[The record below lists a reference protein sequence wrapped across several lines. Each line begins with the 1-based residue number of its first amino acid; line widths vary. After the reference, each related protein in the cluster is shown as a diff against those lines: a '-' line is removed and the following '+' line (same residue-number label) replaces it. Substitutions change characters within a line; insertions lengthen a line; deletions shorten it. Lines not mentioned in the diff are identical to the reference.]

1 MDSILAGFVRALRAA
16 GAEASTAET
25 IDAAHTL
32 ALVGYADR
40 AGLKAALGL
49 VLAKSEDEKQ
59 IHDQVFD
66 LYFGRPQGTA
76 GRAGQ
81 ADEQAAQG
89 QPALQT
95 GDAEVDALL
104 ALANAS
110 PGAGG
115 QPGDAL
121 AAALSRAAAQAGVDD
136 IRFATQAPHLT
147 RQMLDALGIA
157 PLEARL
163 AQRLAESGAE
173 AQAEARALAEAR
185 DTLRRQ
191 ARALVQQRFAIFGKP
206 ATEAFMTEVAVTR
219 TLGRMAP
226 AEMERMKA
234 AVTRMARKLAARH
247 ARRQRVTL
255 RGQLDLRR
263 TMRANAGHDGVPVT
277 LAFKH
282 RRRDK
287 PRIVAVCDVSGSVA
301 AHVRFLLLFLYALH
315 DAVGDLR
322 SFAFSNRLQ
331 DVAEPLEKLPFDDA
345 MALIL
350 REVGNGS
357 TDYGQ
362 AWVDLHDRHW
372 DAIDRRTTVIVLGD
386 GRSNGSN
393 PRIDLFAELAGRAK
407 RVVWLCPE
415 PEGRWGSGDSAM
427 LQYRP
432 YCTSMSH
439 CATANDL
446 ERTLDEAL
454 EAYH

>member
-25 IDAAHTL
+25 IDAARAL

-66 LYFGRPQGTA
+66 LYFGRPQAAAT
-76 GRAGQ
+76 
-81 ADEQAAQG
+81 EQAAA
-89 QPALQT
+89 PPLRT

-104 ALANAS
+104 ALAQ
-110 PGAGG
+110 PGPNG
-115 QPGDAL
+115 QGGDAL
-121 AAALSRAAAQAGVDD
+121 AAALERAATSAGVDE
-136 IRFATQAPHLT
+136 IRFATQAGYYA
-147 RQMLDALGIA
+147 RQTLDALGIA
-157 PLEARL
+157 PLEARIA
-163 AQRLAESGAE
+163 AQRANPE
-173 AQAEARALAEAR
+173 AQAEVQALEAAR
-185 DTLRRQ
+185 DQLRRQ
-191 ARALVQQRFAIFGKP
+191 ARAVVQQRYAIFGKP
-206 ATEAFMTEVAVTR
+206 ATEAFMTEVVVTR
-219 TLGRMAP
+219 ALGRMAP

-234 AVTRMARKLAARH
+234 AVARMARKLAARH
-247 ARRQRVTL
+247 ARRQRVEL

-301 AHVRFLLLFLYALH
+301 SHVRFLLLFLYALH

-345 MALIL
+345 MALVL
-350 REVGNGS
+350 KEVGNGS

-386 GRSNGSN
+386 GRSNGSD
-393 PRIDLFAELAGRAK
+393 PRLDLFAELAGRAK

-415 PEGRWGSGDSAM
+415 AEGRWGTGDSAM
-427 LQYRP
+427 LRYRP

-439 CATANDL
+439 CATAADL

>member
-25 IDAAHTL
+25 IDAARAL

-40 AGLKAALGL
+40 DGLKAALGL

-59 IHDQVFD
+59 IHDEVFD
-66 LYFGRPQGTA
+66 LYFGRPQPV
-76 GRAGQ
+76 
-81 ADEQAAQG
+81 DMAQT
-89 QPALQT
+89 PAPLRT

-104 ALANAS
+104 DLAQ
-110 PGAGG
+110 PGADG
-115 QPGDAL
+115 QGGDAL
-121 AAALSRAAAQAGVDD
+121 AAALARAAARAGVDE
-136 IRFATQAPHLT
+136 IRFATQTGYYT
-147 RQMLDALGIA
+147 RQTLDALGTA

-163 AQRLAESGAE
+163 AALRAEPE
-173 AQAEARALAEAR
+173 AQAEVQALEMAR
-185 DTLRRQ
+185 DQLRRQ
-191 ARALVQQRFAIFGKP
+191 ARAVVQQRYAVFGKP
-206 ATEAFMTEVAVTR
+206 ATEAFMTEVVVHRA
-219 TLGRMAP
+219 LGRMAP

-234 AVTRMARKLAARH
+234 AVARMARKLAARH
-247 ARRQRVTL
+247 ARRQRVEL

-301 AHVRFLLLFLYALH
+301 SHVRFLLLFLYALH

-350 REVGNGS
+350 KEVGNGS

-386 GRSNGSN
+386 GRSNGSD
-393 PRIDLFAELAGRAK
+393 PRLDLFAELASRAK

-415 PEGRWGSGDSAM
+415 AEGRWGTGDSAM

-439 CATANDL
+439 CATAADL

>member
-1 MDSILAGFVRALRAA
+1 MDSIFAGFVRALRAA

-49 VLAKSEDEKQ
+49 VLAKSEEEKQ

-66 LYFGRPQGTA
+66 LYFGRPQPVDAATA
-76 GRAGQ
+76 STSAS
-81 ADEQAAQG
+81 A
-89 QPALQT
+89 PAPLRT
-95 GDAEVDALL
+95 GDAQVDALL
-104 ALANAS
+104 ELAQ
-110 PGAGG
+110 PGPYGQGG
-115 QPGDAL
+115 QGGDAL
-121 AAALSRAAAQAGVDD
+121 AAALARAAASAGVDG
-136 IRFATQAPHLT
+136 IRFATQTSFLAQQTLE
-147 RQMLDALGIA
+147 ALGIS

-163 AQRLAESGAE
+163 AARRAVPGAE
-173 AQAEARALAEAR
+173 DEVQALKAAR
-185 DTLRRQ
+185 DRLRRE

-206 ATEAFMTEVAVTR
+206 ATEAFMAEVVVTR
-219 TLGRMAP
+219 ALGRMAP
-226 AEMERMKA
+226 AEMERMKS
-234 AVTRMARKLAARH
+234 AVARMARKLAARH
-247 ARRQRVTL
+247 ARRQRVEL

-331 DVAEPLEKLPFDDA
+331 DVAAPLEKLPFDDA

-350 REVGNGS
+350 KEVGNGS

-372 DAIDRRTTVIVLGD
+372 DAIDRRTTVLVLGD
-386 GRSNGSN
+386 GRSNGAD
-393 PRIDLFAELAGRAK
+393 PRLDLFAELAARAK

-415 PEGRWGSGDSAM
+415 AEARWGTGDSAM
-427 LQYRP
+427 LRYRP

-439 CATANDL
+439 CASAADL
-446 ERTLDEAL
+446 ERVLDEAL

>member
-25 IDAAHTL
+25 IDAARAL

-40 AGLKAALGL
+40 ASLKAALGL

-59 IHDQVFD
+59 IHDEVFD
-66 LYFGRPQGTA
+66 LYFGRPQPVA
-76 GRAGQ
+76 M
-81 ADEQAAQG
+81 EQAAAQ
-89 QPALQT
+89 LRT

-104 ALANAS
+104 DLAQ
-110 PGAGG
+110 PGADGQGG
-115 QPGDAL
+115 DPL
-121 AAALSRAAAQAGVDD
+121 AAALARAAASAGVDE
-136 IRFATQAPHLT
+136 IRFATQTGYYA
-147 RQMLDALGIA
+147 RQMLEALGIA

-163 AQRLAESGAE
+163 AAQRADPE
-173 AQAEARALAEAR
+173 AQAEVQALEMAR
-185 DTLRRQ
+185 DQLRRQ
-191 ARALVQQRFAIFGKP
+191 ARAVVQQRYAVFGKP
-206 ATEAFMTEVAVTR
+206 ATEAFMTEVVVTR
-219 TLGRMAP
+219 ALGRMAP

-234 AVTRMARKLAARH
+234 AVARMARKLAARH
-247 ARRQRVTL
+247 ARRQRVEL

-301 AHVRFLLLFLYALH
+301 SHVRFLLLFLYALH

-350 REVGNGS
+350 KEVGNGS

-386 GRSNGSN
+386 GRSNGSD

-415 PEGRWGSGDSAM
+415 AEGRWGTGDSAM
-427 LQYRP
+427 LRYRP
-432 YCTSMSH
+432 YCTSVSH
-439 CATANDL
+439 CATAADL

>member
-1 MDSILAGFVRALRAA
+1 MDSVLAGFVRALRAA

-25 IDAAHTL
+25 IDAARAL

-66 LYFGRPQGTA
+66 LYFGRPQ
-76 GRAGQ
+76 
-81 ADEQAAQG
+81 AAATE
-89 QPALQT
+89 QPAAPQLRT
-95 GDAEVDALL
+95 GDAQVDALL
-104 ALANAS
+104 ALAQ
-110 PGAGG
+110 PGPGG
-115 QPGDAL
+115 QGGDAL
-121 AAALSRAAAQAGVDD
+121 AAALERAATSAGVDE
-136 IRFATQAPHLT
+136 IRFATQTGYYT
-147 RQMLDALGIA
+147 RQTLDALGIA

-163 AQRLAESGAE
+163 AAQRADP
-173 AQAEARALAEAR
+173 EARAEVQALEAAR
-185 DTLRRQ
+185 DQLRRQ
-191 ARALVQQRFAIFGKP
+191 ARAVVQQRYAIFGKP
-206 ATEAFMTEVAVTR
+206 ATEAFMTEVVVTR
-219 TLGRMAP
+219 ALGRMAP

-234 AVTRMARKLAARH
+234 AVARMARKLAARH
-247 ARRQRVTL
+247 ARRQRVEL

-301 AHVRFLLLFLYALH
+301 SHVRFLLLFLYALH

-350 REVGNGS
+350 KEVGNGS

-386 GRSNGSN
+386 GRSNGAD
-393 PRIDLFAELAGRAK
+393 PRLDLFAELAGRAK

-415 PEGRWGSGDSAM
+415 AEGRWGTGDSAM
-427 LQYRP
+427 LRYRP

-439 CATANDL
+439 CATAADL

>member
-1 MDSILAGFVRALRAA
+1 MDRILAGFVRALRAA

-25 IDAAHTL
+25 IDAARAL

-66 LYFGRPQGTA
+66 LYFGRPPAAAT
-76 GRAGQ
+76 
-81 ADEQAAQG
+81 EQAAA
-89 QPALQT
+89 PLRT

-104 ALANAS
+104 ALAQ
-110 PGAGG
+110 PGPAGQG
-115 QPGDAL
+115 GDAL
-121 AAALSRAAAQAGVDD
+121 AAALERAATSAGVDE
-136 IRFATQAPHLT
+136 IRFATQTGYYA
-147 RQMLDALGIA
+147 RQTLDALGIA
-157 PLEARL
+157 PLEARIA
-163 AQRLAESGAE
+163 AQRANPE
-173 AQAEARALAEAR
+173 AQAEVQALEAAR
-185 DTLRRQ
+185 DQLRRQ
-191 ARALVQQRFAIFGKP
+191 ARAVVQQRYAIFGKP
-206 ATEAFMTEVAVTR
+206 ATEAFMTEVVVTR
-219 TLGRMAP
+219 ALGRMAP

-234 AVTRMARKLAARH
+234 AVARMARKLAARH
-247 ARRQRVTL
+247 ARRQRVEL

-301 AHVRFLLLFLYALH
+301 SHVRFLLLFLYALH

-350 REVGNGS
+350 KEVGNGS

-386 GRSNGSN
+386 GRSNGSD
-393 PRIDLFAELAGRAK
+393 PRLDLFAELAGRAK

-415 PEGRWGSGDSAM
+415 AEGRWGTGDSAM

-439 CATANDL
+439 CATAADL

>member
-25 IDAAHTL
+25 IDAARAL

-40 AGLKAALGL
+40 ASLKAALGM

-59 IHDQVFD
+59 IHDEVFD
-66 LYFGRPQGTA
+66 LYFDRPQPVA
-76 GRAGQ
+76 MDQ
-81 ADEQAAQG
+81 A
-89 QPALQT
+89 PARLRT
-95 GDAEVDALL
+95 GDVAVDALL
-104 ALANAS
+104 DLAQ
-110 PGAGG
+110 PGADG
-115 QPGDAL
+115 QGGDAL
-121 AAALSRAAAQAGVDD
+121 AAALARAAASAGVDE
-136 IRFATQAPHLT
+136 IRFATQTGYYA
-147 RQMLDALGIA
+147 RQTLEALGIA

-163 AQRLAESGAE
+163 AERRTDAE
-173 AQAEARALAEAR
+173 AQAEVQALEAAR
-185 DTLRRQ
+185 DQLRRQ
-191 ARALVQQRFAIFGKP
+191 ARAVVQQRYAIFGKP
-206 ATEAFMTEVAVTR
+206 ATEAFMTEVVVTR
-219 TLGRMAP
+219 ALGRMAP

-234 AVTRMARKLAARH
+234 AVARMARKLAARH
-247 ARRQRVTL
+247 ARRQRVEL

-301 AHVRFLLLFLYALH
+301 SHVRFLLLFLYALH

-350 REVGNGS
+350 KEVGNGS

-386 GRSNGSN
+386 GRSNGAD
-393 PRIDLFAELAGRAK
+393 PRLDLFAELAGRAK

-415 PEGRWGSGDSAM
+415 AEGRWGTGDSAM
-427 LQYRP
+427 LRYRP

-439 CATANDL
+439 CATAADL

>member
-25 IDAAHTL
+25 IDAARAL

-40 AGLKAALGL
+40 TGLKAALGL

-59 IHDQVFD
+59 IHDEVFD
-66 LYFGRPQGTA
+66 LYFGRPQPVA
-76 GRAGQ
+76 MDQ
-81 ADEQAAQG
+81 A
-89 QPALQT
+89 PARLRT
-95 GDAEVDALL
+95 GDAAVDALL
-104 ALANAS
+104 DLAQ
-110 PGAGG
+110 PGADG
-115 QPGDAL
+115 QGGDAL
-121 AAALSRAAAQAGVDD
+121 AAALARAAAGAGVDE
-136 IRFATQAPHLT
+136 IRFATQTGYYA
-147 RQMLDALGIA
+147 RQTLEALGIA

-163 AQRLAESGAE
+163 AERRADPE
-173 AQAEARALAEAR
+173 AQAEVQALEAAR
-185 DTLRRQ
+185 DQLRRQ
-191 ARALVQQRFAIFGKP
+191 ARAVVQQRYAIFGKP
-206 ATEAFMTEVAVTR
+206 ATEAFMTEVVVTR
-219 TLGRMAP
+219 ALGRMAP

-234 AVTRMARKLAARH
+234 AVARMARKLAARH
-247 ARRQRVTL
+247 ARRQRVEL

-301 AHVRFLLLFLYALH
+301 SHVRFLLLFLYALH

-350 REVGNGS
+350 KEVGNGS

-386 GRSNGSN
+386 GRSNGAD
-393 PRIDLFAELAGRAK
+393 PRLDLFAELAGRAK

-415 PEGRWGSGDSAM
+415 AEGRWGTGDSAM
-427 LQYRP
+427 LRYRP

-439 CATANDL
+439 CATAADL

>member
-25 IDAAHTL
+25 IDAARAL
-32 ALVGYADR
+32 ALMGYADR

-66 LYFGRPQGTA
+66 LYFGRPQAVTT
-76 GRAGQ
+76 
-81 ADEQAAQG
+81 EQAAA
-89 QPALQT
+89 PPLRT

-104 ALANAS
+104 ALAQ
-110 PGAGG
+110 PGPNG
-115 QPGDAL
+115 QGGDAL
-121 AAALSRAAAQAGVDD
+121 AAALERAATSAGVDE
-136 IRFATQAPHLT
+136 IRFATQAGYYA
-147 RQMLDALGIA
+147 RQTLDALGIA
-157 PLEARL
+157 PLEARIA
-163 AQRLAESGAE
+163 AQRANPE
-173 AQAEARALAEAR
+173 AQAEVQALEAAR
-185 DTLRRQ
+185 DQLRRQ
-191 ARALVQQRFAIFGKP
+191 ARAVVQQRYAIFGKP
-206 ATEAFMTEVAVTR
+206 ATEAFMTEVVVTR
-219 TLGRMAP
+219 ALGRMAP

-234 AVTRMARKLAARH
+234 AVARMARKLAARH
-247 ARRQRVTL
+247 ARRQRVEL

-301 AHVRFLLLFLYALH
+301 SHVRFLLLFLYALH

-350 REVGNGS
+350 KEVGNGS

-386 GRSNGSN
+386 GRSNGAD
-393 PRIDLFAELAGRAK
+393 PRLELFAELAGRAK

-415 PEGRWGSGDSAM
+415 AEGRWGTGDSAM
-427 LQYRP
+427 LRYRP

-439 CATANDL
+439 CATAADL

>member
-25 IDAAHTL
+25 IDAARAL

-59 IHDQVFD
+59 IHDEVFD
-66 LYFGRPQGTA
+66 LYFGRPPAVAT
-76 GRAGQ
+76 
-81 ADEQAAQG
+81 EQAAA
-89 QPALQT
+89 PLRT

-104 ALANAS
+104 ALAE
-110 PGAGG
+110 PGPGG
-115 QPGDAL
+115 QGGDAL
-121 AAALSRAAAQAGVDD
+121 AAALERAATSAGVDE
-136 IRFATQAPHLT
+136 IRFATQTGYYA
-147 RQMLDALGIA
+147 RQTLDALGIA
-157 PLEARL
+157 PLEARIA
-163 AQRLAESGAE
+163 AQRANPE
-173 AQAEARALAEAR
+173 AQAEVQALEAAR
-185 DTLRRQ
+185 DQLRRQ
-191 ARALVQQRFAIFGKP
+191 ARAVVQQRYAIFGKP
-206 ATEAFMTEVAVTR
+206 ATEAFMTEVVVTR
-219 TLGRMAP
+219 ALGRMAP

-234 AVTRMARKLAARH
+234 AVARMARKLAARH
-247 ARRQRVTL
+247 ARRQRVEL

-301 AHVRFLLLFLYALH
+301 SHVRFLLLFLYALH

-350 REVGNGS
+350 KEVGNGS

-386 GRSNGSN
+386 GRSNGAD
-393 PRIDLFAELAGRAK
+393 PRLDLFAELAGRAK

-415 PEGRWGSGDSAM
+415 AEGRWGMGDSAM
-427 LQYRP
+427 LRYRP

-439 CATANDL
+439 CATAADL

>member
-25 IDAAHTL
+25 IDAARTL

-66 LYFGRPQGTA
+66 LYFGRPQAVAT
-76 GRAGQ
+76 
-81 ADEQAAQG
+81 EQAA
-89 QPALQT
+89 PLRT

-104 ALANAS
+104 ALAQ
-110 PGAGG
+110 PGPNG
-115 QPGDAL
+115 QGGDAL
-121 AAALSRAAAQAGVDD
+121 AAALERAATSAGVDE
-136 IRFATQAPHLT
+136 IRFATQAGYYA
-147 RQMLDALGIA
+147 RQTLDALGIA
-157 PLEARL
+157 PLEARIA
-163 AQRLAESGAE
+163 AQRANPE
-173 AQAEARALAEAR
+173 AQAEVQALEAAR
-185 DTLRRQ
+185 DQLRRQ
-191 ARALVQQRFAIFGKP
+191 ARAVVQQRYAIFGKP
-206 ATEAFMTEVAVTR
+206 ATEAFMTEVVVTR
-219 TLGRMAP
+219 ALGRMAP

-234 AVTRMARKLAARH
+234 AVARMARKLAARH
-247 ARRQRVTL
+247 ARRQRVEL

-301 AHVRFLLLFLYALH
+301 SHVRFLLLFLYALH

-350 REVGNGS
+350 KEVGNGS

-386 GRSNGSN
+386 GRSNGSD
-393 PRIDLFAELAGRAK
+393 PRLDLFAELAGRAK

-415 PEGRWGSGDSAM
+415 AEGRWGTGDSAM

-439 CATANDL
+439 CATAADL

>member
-1 MDSILAGFVRALRAA
+1 MDNILAGFVRALRAA

-25 IDAAHTL
+25 IDAARTL

-49 VLAKSEDEKQ
+49 VLAKSEDEKH

-66 LYFGRPQGTA
+66 LYFGRPQPVAMEG
-76 GRAGQ
+76 
-81 ADEQAAQG
+81 AAAPQ
-89 QPALQT
+89 LRT

-104 ALANAS
+104 ALAQ
-110 PGAGG
+110 PGPNG
-115 QPGDAL
+115 QGGDAL
-121 AAALSRAAAQAGVDD
+121 ATALERAATSAGVDE
-136 IRFATQAPHLT
+136 IRFATQAGYYA
-147 RQMLDALGIA
+147 RQTLEALGIA
-157 PLEARL
+157 PLEARIA
-163 AQRLAESGAE
+163 AQRANPE
-173 AQAEARALAEAR
+173 AQAEVQALEAAR
-185 DTLRRQ
+185 DQLRRQ
-191 ARALVQQRFAIFGKP
+191 ARAVVQQRYAIFGKP
-206 ATEAFMTEVAVTR
+206 ATEAFMTEVVVTR
-219 TLGRMAP
+219 ALGRMAP

-234 AVTRMARKLAARH
+234 AVARMARKLAARH
-247 ARRQRVTL
+247 ARRQRVEL

-287 PRIVAVCDVSGSVA
+287 PHIVAVCDVSGSVA
-301 AHVRFLLLFLYALH
+301 SHVRFLLLFLYALH

-350 REVGNGS
+350 KEVGTGS

-386 GRSNGSN
+386 GRSNGSD
-393 PRIDLFAELAGRAK
+393 PRLDLFAELAGRAK

-415 PEGRWGSGDSAM
+415 AEGRWGTGDSAM

-439 CATANDL
+439 CATAADL

>member
-25 IDAAHTL
+25 IDAARTL

-40 AGLKAALGL
+40 ASLKAALGL

-66 LYFGRPQGTA
+66 LYFGRPQA
-76 GRAGQ
+76 VAM
-81 ADEQAAQG
+81 AQAAAPQ
-89 QPALQT
+89 LRT
-95 GDAEVDALL
+95 GDAQVDALL
-104 ALANAS
+104 ALAQ
-110 PGAGG
+110 PGPGG
-115 QPGDAL
+115 QGGDAL
-121 AAALSRAAAQAGVDD
+121 AAALERAATSAGVDE
-136 IRFATQAPHLT
+136 IRFATQTGYYT
-147 RQMLDALGIA
+147 RQTLEALGIA

-163 AQRLAESGAE
+163 AERRADPE
-173 AQAEARALAEAR
+173 AQAEVQALEMAR
-185 DTLRRQ
+185 DQLRRQ
-191 ARALVQQRFAIFGKP
+191 ARAVVQQRYAIFGKP
-206 ATEAFMTEVAVTR
+206 ATEAFMTEVVVTR
-219 TLGRMAP
+219 ALGRMAP

-234 AVTRMARKLAARH
+234 AVARMARKLAARH
-247 ARRQRVTL
+247 ARRQRVEL

-277 LAFKH
+277 LVFKH

-301 AHVRFLLLFLYALH
+301 SHVRFLLLFLYALH

-350 REVGNGS
+350 KEVGNGS

-386 GRSNGSN
+386 GRSNGAD
-393 PRIDLFAELAGRAK
+393 PRLDLFAELAGRAK

-415 PEGRWGSGDSAM
+415 AEGRWGTGDSAM
-427 LQYRP
+427 LRYRP

-439 CATANDL
+439 CATAADL